1 MQGMV
6 VYIPNRTLLSEKF
19 ENISRR
25 RYFVQTWKVSI
36 PRDIPSDTV
45 REMLE
50 KIREKIGEFYP
61 RGFKRELTDMTSLE
75 HIYTFSAEWDSED
88 QESTKEVELYIMGII
103 REASRKFPRKAG
115 KKKESDASIEA
126 MIQSEEWY

>member
-1 MQGMV
+1 MV

-25 RYFVQTWKVSI
+25 RYFVQTWKVII

-45 REMLE
+45 RDILE
-50 KIREKIGEFYP
+50 KIKEKIGESHP

-75 HIYTFSAEWDSED
+75 YIYTLSAERDSED
-88 QESTKEVELYIMGII
+88 QESTREIELTIADIV
-103 REASRKFPRKAG
+103 RDASGKSSKKAG

-126 MIQSEEWY
+126 MIQSEE